1 MVIRSNDHTVT
12 WSYGHTIIWS
22 YDHMTIGW
30 YGHILYDDMMIPNP
44 NHTVETALRFRR
56 KRRGEEKEKDSPAL
70 HHKNYHRIMA
80 RMAMKRLALEY
91 RRRLKN
97 PIFNTPDNTQSL
109 LSSFESDLERT
120 RDVFYRNQ
128 ERSTRRNCGRSFG

>member
-1 MVIRSNDHTVT
+1 
-12 WSYGHTIIWS
+12 
-22 YDHMTIGW
+22 
-30 YGHILYDDMMIPNP
+30 MMIPNP

-91 RRRLKN
+91 RRTFYIQKQ
-97 PIFNTPDNTQSL
+97 FSTHSL
-109 LSSFESDLERT
+109 FLRIELEKRT
-120 RDVFYRNQ
+120 RDVILQKSEKIHPKELRQ
-128 ERSTRRNCGRSFG
+128 VLWMRMICSCGSVTFKVHRIRIMMEDVFVVR